1 MTYEE
6 LIVKKGGVTPQ
17 IIPSAEDTAL
27 VLIDMQNLATAEN
40 IVREAV
46 AVGID
51 EEEARQ
57 LCQTYHKMERA
68 ATEKAAKLL
77 AVCREKGIRPIH
89 VKIQS
94 YAGDASD
101 TAGCTRD

>member
-51 EEEARQ
+51 E
-57 LCQTYHKMERA
+57 
-68 ATEKAAKLL
+68 
-77 AVCREKGIRPIH
+77 
-89 VKIQS
+89 
-94 YAGDASD
+94 
-101 TAGCTRD
+101 

>member
-46 AVGID
+46 AVGSD

-57 LCQTYHKMERA
+57 LCQT
-68 ATEKAAKLL
+68 
-77 AVCREKGIRPIH
+77 
-89 VKIQS
+89 
-94 YAGDASD
+94 
-101 TAGCTRD
+101 